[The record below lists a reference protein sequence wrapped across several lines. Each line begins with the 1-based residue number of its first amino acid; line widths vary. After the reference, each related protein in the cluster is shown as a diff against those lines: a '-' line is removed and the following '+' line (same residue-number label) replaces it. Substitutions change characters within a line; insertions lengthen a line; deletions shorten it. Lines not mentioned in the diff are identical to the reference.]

1 MYTSADVKTRSK
13 PRIRSDG
20 KEKGKKP
27 QEVTVETPVNNQM
40 AEKNRNIRSKPATA
54 SRRKKS
60 TRKKGKQWLCGRCE
74 TANPESRM
82 TCKSCKGK
90 LPVITLF
97 KASRRDLV
105 LGDPIR
111 LTWDVIDARRVVINP
126 GQELVENK
134 GVLDVDPDETTKY
147 TITAYNEI
155 GTRQLST
162 KVTLSPPVIREFQAA
177 DEEINIGYPTI
188 LHWEIENGAEIEI
201 NMDVGDVSGQS
212 FTEAYFKRPGICTLT
227 VKNKAGSASASIPL
241 TLKPPE
247 IGDFYATTSIIRL
260 GEANTLNWEV
270 SNAEKVIIS
279 PNVGDVSK
287 LNKVEVCPEK
297 TTTYVLR
304 AINHSGTVEKSL
316 ELVLPPPKVV
326 VFSADSELSTEGEP
340 VELFWE
346 VENAYRVSI
355 DQEIGE
361 VPTVGKMKVKPNQAY
376 TTYKLTAEGHS
387 GVVEKTFMITRF
399 PIPLEDTLFD
409 MSQEPK
415 VDMNIDEKRFRTLT
429 DFEEIEK
436 DLRKKTKEQ
445 QRRLQIKRVQ
455 EMELTDDL
463 LTMEKASVRSEL
475 RKWIGML
482 KEKFLSKEK
491 L

>member
-20 KEKGKKP
+20 SEKGEKT
-27 QEVTVETPVNNQM
+27 QEVIVETPVNKPM
-40 AEKNRNIRSKPATA
+40 TEKKRNIRSKPTTA
-54 SRRKKS
+54 STRKKS
-60 TRKKGKQWLCGRCE
+60 TRKRGKQWKCGHCE
-74 TANPESRM
+74 TSNPASRM

-105 LGDPIR
+105 LGNPIR
-111 LTWDVIDARRVVINP
+111 LTWDVIGAQRVVINP
-126 GQELVENK
+126 GQEMVENK
-134 GVLDVDPDETTKY
+134 GVLDVDPDETTEY

-162 KVTLSPPVIREFQAA
+162 KVTLSPPVIKEFQAA
-177 DEEINIGYPTI
+177 DNEINIGYPTI
-188 LHWEIENGAEIEI
+188 LHWEVDNSAEIEI
-201 NMDVGDVSGQS
+201 NMGVGDVSGQS
-212 FTEAYFKRPGICTLT
+212 FTEAYFNRPGICTLT
-227 VKNKAGSASASIPL
+227 VSNKAGSVSASITL

-247 IGDFYATTSIIRL
+247 INDFFATTSIIRL
-260 GEANTLNWEV
+260 GEANLLNWDIN
-270 SNAEKVIIS
+270 NAEKVIIS

-297 TTTYVLR
+297 TTTYILR

-316 ELVLPPPKVV
+316 ELVLPPPKIV

-346 VENAYRVSI
+346 VENAFRVYI
-355 DQEIGE
+355 DHEIGE
-361 VPTVGKMKVKPNQAY
+361 VPKVGKAKVKPNQAY
-376 TTYKLTAEGHS
+376 TTYTLIAEGHS
-387 GVVEKTFMITRF
+387 GKVEKTFMITRF

-415 VDMNIDEKRFRTLT
+415 VDMKIDEKRFRTLT

-436 DLRKKTKEQ
+436 DLRKKTREQ
-445 QRRLQIKRVQ
+445 QRKLRIKRVQ
-455 EMELTDDL
+455 EMDLTDDL
-463 LTMEKASVRSEL
+463 LTMEKASVRTEL

-491 L
+491 S